1 MVKRG
6 IYTMERASG
15 GREIKETA
23 RGMAPI
29 TRAIM
34 MTGSARFGNWWT
46 VKPNEDLETKIK
58 SVKEFSFID

>member
-34 MTGSARFGNWWT
+34 MMRSALWKLVDREA
-46 VKPNEDLETKIK
+46 K
-58 SVKEFSFID
+58 